1 MSAFCLNRSINN
13 LKLSI
18 VIPCY
23 NEEKNIPL
31 LLDKVSD
38 INNESIHFIFVNN
51 GSNDQ
56 SKVLLEKAKP
66 LYPNITILNIE
77 HNIGYGHGIVSGLKA
92 ATSEFIG
99 WTHADLQTD
108 LNDVI
113 KSYQQLE
120 TAHFSANTFIKGRRY
135 GRPIIDVLFTWG
147 MSLFETF
154 YLKTRLLDINAQ
166 PTIFHRSF
174 FNNWINPPEDFAL
187 DLYAYYK
194 AKKEKLTIIR
204 FPVLFGPRLFG
215 QSHWNTGFKARI
227 KFIKRTIQ
235 FSTSLKKRLL

>member
-1 MSAFCLNRSINN
+1 
-13 LKLSI
+13 LKLTI

-31 LLDKVSD
+31 LLDKISD

-56 SKVLLEKAKP
+56 SKFLLEKAKP
-66 LYPNITILNIE
+66 LYTNISILHIE
-77 HNIGYGHGIVSGLKA
+77 NNIGYGHGILSGLKA
-92 ATSEFIG
+92 AASEFIG

-108 LNDVI
+108 LNDVV
-113 KSYQQLE
+113 KAYQQLE
-120 TAHFSANTFIKGRRY
+120 TADFSANTFIKGRRY
-135 GRPIIDVLFTWG
+135 GRPFIDAFFTWG
-147 MSLFETF
+147 MSLFETL
-154 YLKTRLLDINAQ
+154 YLKTNLFDINAQ
-166 PTIFHRSF
+166 PTVFHRSF

-215 QSHWNTGFKARI
+215 QSNWNTGFKARI